1 MCFDLRPA
9 SRVRN
14 RDAFSRPAEAEFLDR
29 WLSQWSKRVCRIFIH
44 RPALSPMDTS
54 VSFVVNRWCSFRL
67 LDSQRSCKR
76 VCSAPSGGGG
86 AARFVMVGV
95 EGLADIRKLCS
106 GMAPVSSAAGFKR
119 GPALRATAGLT
130 ASFHFFDFFTSLCSF
145 LGWPPLIG
153 RQFDTTRLL
162 IIIANLA
169 TPTYCQYEFDSFTLK
184 IP

>member
-14 RDAFSRPAEAEFLDR
+14 RDAISRPAEAEFLDR

-119 GPALRATAGLT
+119 GPRFTCHGRINCELSLLRL
-130 ASFHFFDFFTSLCSF
+130 FHFFMLVPWLTVADWS
-145 LGWPPLIG
+145 PI
-153 RQFDTTRLL
+153 RYD
-162 IIIANLA
+162 
-169 TPTYCQYEFDSFTLK
+169 
-184 IP
+184 